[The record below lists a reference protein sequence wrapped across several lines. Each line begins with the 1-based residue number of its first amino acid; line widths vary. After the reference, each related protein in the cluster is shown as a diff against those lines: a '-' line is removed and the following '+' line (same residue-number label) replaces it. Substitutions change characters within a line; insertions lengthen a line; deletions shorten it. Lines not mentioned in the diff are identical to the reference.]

1 MEEVRETRREADRL
15 AAERDRAR
23 EENEMLRTEV
33 RELRS
38 RGGGEDQDQS
48 NVRNKTKTMETSDD
62 EYNY

>member
-38 RGGGEDQDQS
+38 RGGGEDQNQS
-48 NVRNKTKTMETSDD
+48 NVRNDKTKTSDD

>member
-1 MEEVRETRREADRL
+1 MRETRRETDRL